1 MVDCS
6 DSFVPVA
13 QGQLWPGGFCQG
25 VVSAYP
31 STNSM
36 QSQLCQVRNIVIIG
50 CRLCA
55 TQFFLKI
62 RQDKLERA
70 KLIRAEMFLSIWPH
84 ALEV

>member
-36 QSQLCQVRNIVIIG
+36 QSQLCQVRNIVIMAVDSVQLNIFWQVRG
-50 CRLCA
+50 APKTR
-55 TQFFLKI
+55 QI
-62 RQDKLERA
+62 RER
-70 KLIRAEMFLSIWPH
+70 KTNQR
-84 ALEV
+84 